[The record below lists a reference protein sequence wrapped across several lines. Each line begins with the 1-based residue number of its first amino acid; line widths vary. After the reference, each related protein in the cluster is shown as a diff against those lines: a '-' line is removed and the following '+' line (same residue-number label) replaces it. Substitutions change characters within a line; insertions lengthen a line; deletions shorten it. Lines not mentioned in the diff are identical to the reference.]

1 MMRAPLIRVLQAAAR
16 RRTDLPLAPLEAA
29 GVRWL
34 IETGLGPLLWYTTH
48 AAPETVAS
56 PLWPLVQ
63 GTHLAAR
70 LLTAEQCAAM
80 EELLEACHD
89 RVPPLTLLKGISIG
103 EQYYPAPHLRLMRDL
118 DVLVDD
124 AALPAVEAILA
135 TLGYRQPSQEP
146 PTFYA
151 THHHS
156 MPFVHPARGLWVEVH
171 RGLFPPASVL
181 GADRLFGQE
190 VLQRQRQPS
199 AFRGH
204 EVLRLSPE
212 LQLIYM
218 AAHWALAFQRI
229 GGLIALLDAIY
240 LLQRTAG
247 VLDWGRLLTW
257 LQGSAAA
264 DPLYLL
270 LTYLD
275 AAHLVD
281 LAPEV
286 LRDLGAQQHALSPT
300 ALAIG
305 HWLVDRYFMAGHPMG
320 RMLSDYRLDVLWQTL
335 LLAPGAP
342 GGKLLRVPW
351 HWLVASRLGTGDR
364 LWRRLAREA
373 LDAEA
378 IPSPEAR
385 RRAPHEASAG
395 EGPRPRP
402 DEHTP

>member
-1 MMRAPLIRVLQAAAR
+1 MRASLIRVLQAAAR

-56 PLWPLVQ
+56 PHWPLVH

-70 LLTAEQCAAM
+70 LLTAEQFAAM
-80 EELLEACHD
+80 EELLEACRN

-118 DVLVDD
+118 DVLADD

-135 TLGYRQPSQEP
+135 TLGYRQQSQRP

-156 MPFVHPARGLWVEVH
+156 MPFVHPTRGLWVEVH
-171 RGLFPPASVL
+171 RGLFPPASAL
-181 GADRLFGQE
+181 GADRLFSQE
-190 VLQRQRQPS
+190 VLKQQRQPS
-199 AFRGH
+199 VFQGH
-204 EVLRLSPE
+204 EVFRLSPE
-212 LQLIYM
+212 LQLVYL

-286 LRDLGAQQHALSPT
+286 LRDLGARHHALSQT

-305 HWLVDRYFMAGHPMG
+305 HWLVDRYLVAGHPMG
-320 RMLSDYRLDVLWQTL
+320 QILSDYRLEVLWQTL

-351 HWLVASRLGTGDR
+351 HWLVASRVGPGGR
-364 LWRRLAREA
+364 LRRRQAWEVLDSEA
-373 LDAEA
+373 TPA
-378 IPSPEAR
+378 PEAR
-385 RRAPHEASAG
+385 RRAIQETSPVDG
-395 EGPRPRP
+395 RRPCT
-402 DEHTP
+402 DEHIP

>member
-1 MMRAPLIRVLQAAAR
+1 MRASLIRVLQAAAR
-16 RRTDLPLAPLEAA
+16 RRTDLSLAPLEAA

-48 AAPETVAS
+48 AAAETVAS
-56 PLWPLVQ
+56 PHWPLVH

-70 LLTAEQCAAM
+70 LLTAEQFAAM
-80 EELLEACHD
+80 EELLEACRN

-135 TLGYRQPSQEP
+135 TLGYRQQSQLP

-156 MPFVHPARGLWVEVH
+156 MPFVHPTRGLWVEVH
-171 RGLFPPASVL
+171 GGLFPPASAP
-181 GADRLFGQE
+181 GTDRLFSQK
-190 VLQRQRQPS
+190 VLQQQRQPS
-199 AFRGH
+199 VFQGH
-204 EVLRLSPE
+204 EVFRLSPE
-212 LQLIYM
+212 LQLVYL

-240 LLQRTAG
+240 LLQRTVG

-257 LQGSAAA
+257 LQSSAAA

-286 LRDLGAQQHALSPT
+286 LRDLGARQHALSLT

-305 HWLVDRYFMAGHPMG
+305 HWLVDRYLVAGHPMG
-320 RMLSDYRLDVLWQTL
+320 RLLSDYRLDVLWQTL

-351 HWLVASRLGTGDR
+351 HWLVASRVGSGGR
-364 LWRRLAREA
+364 LRRRQAREA
-373 LDAEA
+373 LDSEA
-378 IPSPEAR
+378 TPAPGAR
-385 RRAPHEASAG
+385 RWAPHDISPVDG
-395 EGPRPRP
+395 RRPWT